1 MKLIKFNFLLTIAT
15 IIIVISGC
23 IGSQKKTTQQEQD
36 STAVAMDIANIKN
49 KDYYGT
55 YEGTLPCADC
65 GGIKTTLKI
74 NSDTTYDLRSE
85 YLGKKNGIFEESGIY
100 NIVGENI
107 IELVTPSSGDKTYY
121 KVLDGAVALS
131 DSIGTINSGELS
143 EQYILKRQ

>member
-1 MKLIKFNFLLTIAT
+1 
-15 IIIVISGC
+15 
-23 IGSQKKTTQQEQD
+23 
-36 STAVAMDIANIKN
+36 MDIANIKN